1 MKIVAR
7 TLAILA
13 AALLVVGATYVYAS
27 SGSAAGFEER
37 GGFGRPQ
44 IGEQGRPG
52 GFDGAGFPERG
63 GHGRDGGPSLFG
75 IGEVIKNFAIIG
87 VIVAIVSLATR
98 LLPRRPAGSGS
109 RRPPGPT
116 TAG

>member
-27 SGSAAGFEER
+27 SSSAAGFEER

-44 IGEQGRPG
+44 IGEQGPPG
-52 GFDGAGFPERG
+52 GFDHGGFDRERG
-63 GHGRDGGPSLFG
+63 GGPSLFG
-75 IGEVIKNFAIIG
+75 IGEVIKNFVIIG
-87 VIVAIVSLATR
+87 VIVAVVSLATR
-98 LLPRRPAGSGS
+98 LLPRRPAGSGPRQS
-109 RRPPGPT
+109 PPGARPSP
-116 TAG
+116 